1 MTSSDRVLI
10 IRLKR
15 GLLIFFVMKYNR
27 IRTLIFFLMIAASV
41 LVLSGCSHQNNEEEE
56 NVVMM
61 AGGLW
66 KSTDGSITWQL
77 KNKALG
83 QVTVSNPEILD
94 IEIDPTNSNVIYL
107 GLRSGGI
114 MKSEDAGENW
124 RFLNFSLPKVYGVEV
139 DPRNPQVIYASGV
152 FQGRGKIYVSE
163 DGGQNWLEIYTSSA
177 DGPLVISLALD
188 RKDPDVLFAS
198 TSDNQ
203 VIASLDTGNSWTNIL
218 RASSPVIKITI
229 DSHDNNLVY
238 LLGQNS
244 EVWRSVNGGENF
256 ENITGRTSFVASQ
269 GAFRTITTDPNNSG
283 WVYLSGASGIIRS
296 MDHGDIWEPVSTLQ
310 NSQTFPV
317 SALDVSP
324 RTSDEMIYGAVQAA
338 YRTINGGFSWETKQ
352 FETGD
357 YINIVKYDPEN
368 PQVIYLSFRKR

>member
-1 MTSSDRVLI
+1 
-10 IRLKR
+10 
-15 GLLIFFVMKYNR
+15 
-27 IRTLIFFLMIAASV
+27 MIAASV